1 VLAEPRDVD
10 AVHLT
15 LLGLDGHKAD
25 VERPKLFVGSPAGR
39 PIVLAPPNDLLVM
52 AITEGIEDAL
62 SAHQALGIGAW
73 AAGSASFLPALAD
86 VVPDYIDAITI
97 LAHEDLDGQRYAA
110 ELRRRLH
117 VRAVEAS
124 VVTFNGGA

>member
-1 VLAEPRDVD
+1 M
-10 AVHLT
+10 
-15 LLGLDGHKAD
+15 
-25 VERPKLFVGSPAGR
+25 
-39 PIVLAPPNDLLVM
+39 LAPPNDLLGLAMV
-52 AITEGIEDAL
+52 EGIEDTL

-110 ELRRRLH
+110 DLHRRLL
-117 VRAVEAS
+117 VRGIESDLITLNQQVAA
-124 VVTFNGGA
+124 